1 MLLFFHTDTLL
12 KIFPLSFFMNS
23 PETSDQT
30 PPALQKTHR
39 FSSKTRASGVLLHI
53 SSLPSPFGIGDFG
66 AGSFD
71 FIDFLVQ
78 SGQRYWQVLPLGP
91 TNEVF
96 GNSPYM
102 SSSAFAGNPLFISP
116 EQLIQDDLLSK
127 DDLPAYTF
135 PEYFVDFTQA
145 TAWKKEVLKKSWQ
158 IFQQQTSQAEQDRFF
173 TKLTDDHH
181 WLQKYSLFMALKQ
194 RFEQQGWLQWPEKI
208 RRCQPKALQE
218 AEKELQEEIRYFQF
232 EQYLFF
238 KQWGNLQG
246 YAQEKG
252 IQIIGDLPIYVGL
265 DSADVWANQEIFTL
279 SPETGEP
286 THVAGVPPDYFSE
299 TGQLWGN
306 PLYRWKSTGAVQE
319 KLFSWW
325 RQRLQAILSTVDII
339 RIDHFRGFESYWS
352 VPAEEETALNGSWKT
367 GPGISF
373 FQKMESQLG
382 DLPIIAEDLGVI
394 TPAVEKLRDD
404 LGFPGM
410 KILLF
415 AFDGNPDNA
424 YLPQNMT
431 RNCVVY
437 TGTHDN
443 DTAVGWYLSDQVPA
457 DAKESARRYANCQ
470 DTAAD
475 HFHKQMIYQAQSSV
489 AALCIL
495 PMQDVLGFGNDC
507 RMNQPG
513 TACDNWQWRCACHF
527 ITETLAAELRDTTA
541 FFGRLPVKKEKKVE
555 KQD

>member
-1 MLLFFHTDTLL
+1 
-12 KIFPLSFFMNS
+12 MNS
-23 PETSDQT
+23 SETSDQT
-30 PPALQKTHR
+30 SPASQKKHR
-39 FSSKTRASGVLLHI
+39 FSSDTRNSGILLHI
-53 SSLPSPFGIGDFG
+53 SSLPSPFGIGDLG

-71 FIDFLVQ
+71 FIDFLAQ
-78 SGQRYWQVLPLGP
+78 SGQQYWQVLPLGP

-116 EQLIQDDLLSK
+116 EQLIRDDLLSK
-127 DDLPAYTF
+127 EDLPAYDF
-135 PEYFVDFTQA
+135 SEYLVDFAQA
-145 TAWKKEVLKKSWQ
+145 TAWKKKVLKKAWET
-158 IFQQQTSQAEQDRFF
+158 FQQQTSLVGQDRFF

-181 WLQKYSLFMALKQ
+181 WLKKYSLFMALKQ
-194 RFEQQGWLQWPEKI
+194 RFGQQGWLQWPEKI
-208 RRCQPKALQE
+208 RRCQPKAIQE
-218 AEKELQEEIRYFQF
+218 AERELQEEIRYFQF

-238 KQWGNLQG
+238 RQWRNVQG
-246 YAQEKG
+246 YAQKKG

-306 PLYRWKSTGAVQE
+306 PLYRWESTKAVQG

-325 RQRLQAILSTVDII
+325 GQRLQATLSTVDLI

-352 VPAEEETALNGSWKT
+352 VPAKEETALNGSWKT

-373 FQKMESQLG
+373 FQQMEDQLG

-415 AFDGNPDNA
+415 AFDGNPENA
-424 YLPQNMT
+424 YLPQNIT

-443 DTAVGWYLSDQVPA
+443 DTAVGWHLSEEVSA
-457 DAKESARRYANCQ
+457 HAKESARRYANCH
-470 DTAAD
+470 DTASD
-475 HFHKQMIYQAQSSV
+475 HFHKQMIYLAQSSV

-513 TACDNWQWRCACHF
+513 TAHDNWQWRCARHF

>member
-1 MLLFFHTDTLL
+1 
-12 KIFPLSFFMNS
+12 MNS

-30 PPALQKTHR
+30 SPRSQQSQR
-39 FSSKTRASGVLLHI
+39 FSSDIRTSGVLLHI
-53 SSLPSPFGIGDFG
+53 SSLPSPFGIGDLG
-66 AGSFD
+66 TGSFE
-71 FIDFLVQ
+71 FIDFLAK
-78 SGQRYWQVLPLGP
+78 SGQHYWQVLPLGP

-127 DDLPAYTF
+127 EDLPAYNF
-135 PEYFVDFTQA
+135 SDYFVDFAQA
-145 TAWKKEVLKKSWQ
+145 TAWKKEALQKVWQ
-158 IFQQQTSQAEQDRFF
+158 VFQQQTSPAEQDHFF
-173 TKLTDDHH
+173 TKLTHEHH
-181 WLQKYSLFMALKQ
+181 WLKKYSLFMALKQ
-194 RFEQQGWLQWPEKI
+194 RFGQQGWLQWPEKI
-208 RRCQPKALQE
+208 RRCQPAAIQE
-218 AEKELQEEIRYFQF
+218 AERELQKEIRYFQF

-238 KQWGNLQG
+238 RQWENLHG

-265 DSADVWANQEIFTL
+265 DSADVWANQEIFAL

-306 PLYRWKSTGAVQE
+306 PLYRWASTGRVQE
-319 KLFSWW
+319 KLFAWW
-325 RQRLQAILSTVDII
+325 QQRLQAILSTVDII

-352 VPAEEETALNGSWKT
+352 VPSEEKTALNGSWET
-367 GPGISF
+367 GPGLSF
-373 FQKMESQLG
+373 FQEMEKQLG
-382 DLPIIAEDLGVI
+382 DLPIIAEDLGGI

-404 LGFPGM
+404 LEFPGM

-415 AFDGNPDNA
+415 AFDGNLDNA
-424 YLPQNMT
+424 YLPQNIT
-431 RNCVVY
+431 RNCVIY

-443 DTAVGWYLSDQVPA
+443 DTAVGWYLSDQVS
-457 DAKESARRYANCQ
+457 DHAKKVARRYANCG

-475 HFHKQMIYQAQSSV
+475 HFHKQMIYLAQSSV

-507 RMNQPG
+507 RMNRPG
-513 TACDNWQWRCACHF
+513 TTNDNWQWRCARYF

-541 FFGRLPVKKEKKVE
+541 LFGRLPVKKEKNVK

>member
-1 MLLFFHTDTLL
+1 
-12 KIFPLSFFMNS
+12 MNS
-23 PETSDQT
+23 PETCYRI
-30 PPALQKTHR
+30 PAAPFKKR
-39 FSSKTRASGVLLHI
+39 CFSSDTRSSGVLLHI
-53 SSLPSPFGIGDFG
+53 SSLPSPFGIGDLG
-66 AGSFD
+66 SGSFD
-71 FIDFLVQ
+71 FIDFLAR

-116 EQLIQDDLLSK
+116 EQLILDDLLGK
-127 DDLPAYTF
+127 DDLPPSAF
-135 PEYFVDFTQA
+135 SEYLVDFGQV
-145 TAWKKEVLKKSWQ
+145 TAWKKEVLKRTWH
-158 IFQQQTSQAEQDRFF
+158 IFQEQTSLAGQNRFF

-181 WLQKYSLFMALKQ
+181 WLKKYSLFMALKQ
-194 RFEQQGWLQWPEKI
+194 RFGQQGWLQWPEEI
-208 RRCQPKALQE
+208 RRCLPGAVQE
-218 AEKELQEEIRYFQF
+218 AEKELEQEIRYFQF

-238 KQWGNLQG
+238 RQWENVHG
-246 YAQEKG
+246 YAQEQG

-265 DSADVWANQEIFTL
+265 DSADVWADQKIFTL

-286 THVAGVPPDYFSE
+286 THVAGVPPDYFSD

-306 PLYRWKSTGAVQE
+306 PLYRWESAGAVQE

-325 RQRLQAILSTVDII
+325 SQRLQAVLSTVDLI

-352 VPAEEETALNGSWKT
+352 VPAEEETALNGIWKT
-367 GPGISF
+367 GPGIAF
-373 FQKMESQLG
+373 FQTMEKQLG
-382 DLPIIAEDLGVI
+382 GLPIIAEDLGII

-404 LGFPGM
+404 LNFPGM

-424 YLPQNMT
+424 YLPQNIT
-431 RNCVVY
+431 RNCVIY

-443 DTAVGWYLSDQVPA
+443 DTAVGWYLSEQVSA
-457 DAKESARRYANCQ
+457 HAKELAGLYANCP
-470 DTAAD
+470 DTDAAG
-475 HFHKQMIYQAQSSV
+475 FHKQMIYLAQSSV

-507 RMNQPG
+507 RMNRPG
-513 TACDNWQWRCACHF
+513 TARDNWQWRCAPHF
-527 ITETLAAELRDTTA
+527 ITETLAAEFRNATA
-541 FFGRLPVKKEKKVE
+541 LFGRLPVKKKKKKTK